1 LLGASAGESSS
12 TVRERVVAAR
22 ERQRHRYSA
31 LGITCNAHL
40 PGPLA
45 RREAHLSRG
54 AEELLARAVEH
65 MALTGRGFDRV
76 IKVARTV
83 ADLHGAERV
92 SRGHVAEALSYRT
105 AFEHDE
111 GLARVG

>member
-1 LLGASAGESSS
+1 MRRRRSRRRSCANASSRRASG
-12 TVRERVVAAR
+12 
-22 ERQRHRYSA
+22 
-31 LGITCNAHL
+31 NAHR

-45 RREAHLSRG
+45 RREAHLSSG

-65 MALTGRGFDRV
+65 MALTGRGFDRI

-83 ADLHGAERV
+83 ADLNGADRV
-92 SRGHVAEALSYRT
+92 SRSHVAEALSYRT

-111 GLARVG
+111 DLARAG